1 MDEFMN
7 PDREAMRRKILWKC
21 RRGTKELDVILERFI
36 LNNFEKLEQQDVEL
50 LTQLLDV
57 EDPLL
62 TEWLC
67 LNGKPENKG
76 MEKIVARILSPDID

>member
-1 MDEFMN
+1 MN
-7 PDREAMRRKILWKC
+7 ESLGQDREAMRRKILWKC

-36 LNNFEKLEQQDVEL
+36 LKYFEKLEQNEIDL
-50 LTQLLDV
+50 FNQLLDV

-67 LNGKPENKG
+67 FSGKPKSQG
-76 MEKIVARILSPDID
+76 MEKIVTRILSADIN

>member
-1 MDEFMN
+1 MDEPET
-7 PDREAMRRKILWKC
+7 PDRTAMRRKIMWKC

-36 LNNFEKLEQQDVEL
+36 LKHFDKLEQKEIDL
-50 LTQLLDV
+50 FNQLLNV

-67 LNGKPENKG
+67 FNGKPENQG
-76 MEKIVARILSPDID
+76 LEKIVTRILSADIN